1 MTPATPEEALNTT
14 LQGAVDTAV
23 DVINTNMPL
32 VFTVLVAFLV
42 WNIGRRV
49 FSRI

>member
-1 MTPATPEEALNTT
+1 MTPPTPEEALNTT
-14 LQGAVDTAV
+14 LSGAVDTAV
-23 DVINTNMPL
+23 EVINTNMPL
-32 VFTVLVAFLV
+32 VFTVLIAFLV